1 MGANFFW
8 LRDALAT
15 VDDELAGIESRFLAL
30 MERMERA
37 HAMSEDQCKELRA
50 ELAASRRGVPPKQL
64 AQPSTAST

>member
-37 HAMSEDQCKELRA
+37 HAMSQEQCNALRA

-64 AQPSTAST
+64 AEPSTSPR